1 MAPQRLRCLYLE
13 RGNMSNTSNIQQA
26 LSALI
31 DRGETRSIIDK
42 SASAHRERISCLE
55 QKLMAEFLTI
65 SQALADELFILGRY
79 YYGSS
84 NQVHS
89 HSLHLAW
96 AILAAA
102 WREYL
107 QAVQDVV
114 SRAAGSPGD
123 KAFLQSLAKTVQTKM
138 DVQFIITNGRLTIR
152 AQEENAQLAVKQIQ
166 ADNGLNANPL
176 SGLSLL
182 DVEELVT
189 HVTKTLQWQAKV
201 TVTSDPTAEGG
212 VVTAQLSLT

>member
-1 MAPQRLRCLYLE
+1 MQDQ
-13 RGNMSNTSNIQQA
+13 SIKQA
-26 LSALI
+26 LDALMN
-31 DRGETRSIIDK
+31 RGETRSIIEK
-42 SASAHRERISCLE
+42 SASAHRERLSCLE
-55 QKLMAEFLTI
+55 QKLMAEFLAI
-65 SQALADELFILGRY
+65 SQALADELFLLGRY
-79 YYGSS
+79 YYGTPD
-84 NQVHS
+84 QVYS
-89 HSLHLAW
+89 HGLHLAR
-96 AILAAA
+96 AVLAAA

-107 QAVQDVV
+107 QAVQDM
-114 SRAAGSPGD
+114 AAIARDAEPLGRD
-123 KAFLQSLAKTVQTKM
+123 TALQPLAKTVQTKM

-182 DVEELVT
+182 DVEELVA

-201 TVTSDPTAEGG
+201 TITSEPTSEGG

>member
-1 MAPQRLRCLYLE
+1 MQDQ
-13 RGNMSNTSNIQQA
+13 SIKQA
-26 LSALI
+26 LDALL

-42 SASAHRERISCLE
+42 SSAAWRERLSCVELRLMTE
-55 QKLMAEFLTI
+55 QSAMSQVLT
-65 SQALADELFILGRY
+65 DELFLLDY
-79 YYGSS
+79 HYYGSS

-89 HSLHLAW
+89 HSLHLAR
-96 AILAAA
+96 AVLAAA

-114 SRAAGSPGD
+114 NRAAGSPGD

-182 DVEELVT
+182 DVEELVA
-189 HVTKTLQWQAKV
+189 HVTKTLPWQAKV
-201 TVTSDPTAEGG
+201 TITSEPTSEGG
-212 VVTAQLSLT
+212 VVTAQLSLS

>member
-1 MAPQRLRCLYLE
+1 
-13 RGNMSNTSNIQQA
+13 MSNTSNIQQA

-42 SASAHRERISCLE
+42 SASAHRERLSCLE
-55 QKLMAEFLTI
+55 QKLMAEFLAI
-65 SQALADELFILGRY
+65 SQALADELFLLGRY
-79 YYGSS
+79 YYGTPD
-84 NQVHS
+84 QVYS
-89 HSLHLAW
+89 HGLHLAR
-96 AILAAA
+96 AVLAAA

-107 QAVQDVV
+107 QAVQDM
-114 SRAAGSPGD
+114 AAIARDAEPLGRD
-123 KAFLQSLAKTVQTKM
+123 TALQPLAKTVQTKM

-182 DVEELVT
+182 DVEELVA

-201 TVTSDPTAEGG
+201 TITSEPTAEGG

>member
-1 MAPQRLRCLYLE
+1 MQDQ
-13 RGNMSNTSNIQQA
+13 SIKQA
-26 LSALI
+26 LNALL

-55 QKLMAEFLTI
+55 QKLMAEFLAI
-65 SQALADELFILGRY
+65 SQALADELFLLGRY
-79 YYGSS
+79 YYGTPD
-84 NQVHS
+84 QVYS
-89 HSLHLAW
+89 HGLHLAR
-96 AILAAA
+96 AVLAAA

-107 QAVQDVV
+107 QAVQDIV
-114 SRAAGSPGD
+114 SQEAGLPGD

-182 DVEELVT
+182 DIEELVT
-189 HVTKTLQWQAKV
+189 HVTKTLPWQAKV
-201 TVTSDPTAEGG
+201 TITSDPTAEGG

>member
-1 MAPQRLRCLYLE
+1 MQDQ
-13 RGNMSNTSNIQQA
+13 SIKQA
-26 LSALI
+26 LDALL
-31 DRGETRSIIDK
+31 DRGETRSIIEK
-42 SASAHRERISCLE
+42 SKSAHRERLSCLE
-55 QKLMAEFLTI
+55 QKLMAEFLAI
-65 SQALADELFILGRY
+65 SQALADELFLLGRY
-79 YYGSS
+79 YYGTPD
-84 NQVHS
+84 QVYS
-89 HSLHLAW
+89 HGLHLAR
-96 AILAAA
+96 AVLAAA

-114 SRAAGSPGD
+114 SRVAGLPGD

-182 DVEELVT
+182 DIEELVT
-189 HVTKTLQWQAKV
+189 HATKTLLWQAV
-201 TVTSDPTAEGG
+201 ATITSEPTAEGG

>member
-1 MAPQRLRCLYLE
+1 MQDQ
-13 RGNMSNTSNIQQA
+13 SIKQA
-26 LSALI
+26 LDALL

-42 SASAHRERISCLE
+42 SASAHRERINRVE
-55 QKLMAEFLTI
+55 QELMAEFLAI

-89 HSLHLAW
+89 HSLHLAR
-96 AILAAA
+96 AVLAAA

-107 QAVQDVV
+107 QEMQNVAAIARDTEPLGRDV
-114 SRAAGSPGD
+114 A
-123 KAFLQSLAKTVQTKM
+123 LQPLAQTAQTKM
-138 DVQFIITNGRLTIR
+138 NVQFIIANEQLTIR
-152 AQEENAQLAVKQIQ
+152 AQEENAQLMVKQIQ
-166 ADNGLNANPL
+166 ADNGLKTNPL

-212 VVTAQLSLT
+212 VVTAQISLT

>member
-1 MAPQRLRCLYLE
+1 MQDQ
-13 RGNMSNTSNIQQA
+13 SIKQA
-26 LSALI
+26 LDALMN
-31 DRGETRSIIDK
+31 RGETRSIIDK

-55 QKLMAEFLTI
+55 QKLMAEFLAI
-65 SQALADELFILGRY
+65 SQALADELFLLGRY
-79 YYGSS
+79 YYGTPD
-84 NQVHS
+84 QVSS
-89 HSLHLAW
+89 HSLHLAR
-96 AILAAA
+96 AVLAAA

-201 TVTSDPTAEGG
+201 TITSEPTAEGG

>member
-1 MAPQRLRCLYLE
+1 MQDQ
-13 RGNMSNTSNIQQA
+13 SIKQA
-26 LSALI
+26 LDALL
-31 DRGETRSIIDK
+31 DRGETRSIIEK
-42 SASAHRERISCLE
+42 SKSAHRERISCLE
-55 QKLMAEFLTI
+55 QKLMAEFLAI
-65 SQALADELFILGRY
+65 SQALADELFLLGRY
-79 YYGSS
+79 YYGTPD
-84 NQVHS
+84 QVSS
-89 HSLHLAW
+89 HSLHLAR
-96 AILAAA
+96 AVLAAA

-182 DVEELVT
+182 DVEELVA

-201 TVTSDPTAEGG
+201 TITSDPTAEGG
-212 VVTAQLSLT
+212 VVTAQISLT

>member
-1 MAPQRLRCLYLE
+1 
-13 RGNMSNTSNIQQA
+13 MSNTSNIQQA

-55 QKLMAEFLTI
+55 QKLMAEFLAI
-65 SQALADELFILGRY
+65 SQALADELFLLGRY
-79 YYGSS
+79 YYGTPD
-84 NQVHS
+84 QVYS
-89 HSLHLAW
+89 HGLHLAR
-96 AILAAA
+96 AVLAAA

-107 QAVQDVV
+107 QAVQDIV
-114 SRAAGSPGD
+114 SQEAGLPGD
-123 KAFLQSLAKTVQTKM
+123 KAFLQSLAQTAQTKM
-138 DVQFIITNGRLTIR
+138 NVQFIIADGRLTVQ

-166 ADNGLNANPL
+166 ADNGLKANPL
-176 SGLSLL
+176 RGLSLL

-201 TVTSDPTAEGG
+201 TITSDPTAEGG

>member
-1 MAPQRLRCLYLE
+1 
-13 RGNMSNTSNIQQA
+13 MSNTSNIQQA
-26 LSALI
+26 LSALL
-31 DRGETRSIIDK
+31 DRSETRSIIEK
-42 SASAHRERISCLE
+42 SASAHRERINRVE
-55 QKLMAEFLTI
+55 QELMAEFLAI
-65 SQALADELFILGRY
+65 SQALADELFLLGRY
-79 YYGSS
+79 YYGTPD
-84 NQVHS
+84 QVSS
-89 HSLHLAW
+89 HSLHLAR
-96 AILAAA
+96 AVLAAA

-114 SRAAGSPGD
+114 SRAAGLPGD
-123 KAFLQSLAKTVQTKM
+123 KAFLEPLAKTAQTKM
-138 DVQFIITNGRLTIR
+138 DVQFIIANGRLTIR
-152 AQEENAQLAVKQIQ
+152 AQEENAQLAVRQIQ
-166 ADNGLNANPL
+166 ADNGLKANPL

>member
-1 MAPQRLRCLYLE
+1 MQDQ
-13 RGNMSNTSNIQQA
+13 SIKQA
-26 LSALI
+26 LDALL

-42 SASAHRERISCLE
+42 SSAAWRERLSCVELRLMTE
-55 QKLMAEFLTI
+55 QSAMSQVLT
-65 SQALADELFILGRY
+65 DELFLLDY
-79 YYGSS
+79 HYYGSS

-89 HSLHLAW
+89 HSLHLAR
-96 AILAAA
+96 AVLAAA

-114 SRAAGSPGD
+114 NRAAGSPGD

-182 DVEELVT
+182 DVEELVA

-201 TVTSDPTAEGG
+201 TITSEPTSEGG

>member
-1 MAPQRLRCLYLE
+1 MQDQ
-13 RGNMSNTSNIQQA
+13 SIKQA
-26 LSALI
+26 LDALMN
-31 DRGETRSIIDK
+31 RGETRSIIEK
-42 SASAHRERISCLE
+42 SASAHRERLSCLE
-55 QKLMAEFLTI
+55 QKLMAEFLAI
-65 SQALADELFILGRY
+65 SQALADELFLLGRY
-79 YYGSS
+79 YYGTPD
-84 NQVHS
+84 QVSS
-89 HSLHLAW
+89 HSLHLAR
-96 AILAAA
+96 AVLAAA

-114 SRAAGSPGD
+114 NRAAGSPGD

-138 DVQFIITNGRLTIR
+138 DVQFIIANGRLTVQ
-152 AQEENAQLAVKQIQ
+152 AQEESAQQAVKQIQ

-189 HVTKTLQWQAKV
+189 HVTKTLPWQAV
-201 TVTSDPTAEGG
+201 VNIESDPTAEGG

>member
-1 MAPQRLRCLYLE
+1 
-13 RGNMSNTSNIQQA
+13 MSNTSNIQQA
-26 LSALI
+26 LSALL
-31 DRGETRSIIDK
+31 DRSETRSIIDK
-42 SASAHRERISCLE
+42 SSAAWRERISCLE
-55 QKLMAEFLTI
+55 QKLMAEFLAI
-65 SQALADELFILGRY
+65 SQALADELFLLGRY
-79 YYGSS
+79 YYGTPD
-84 NQVHS
+84 QVSS
-89 HSLHLAW
+89 HSLHLAR
-96 AILAAA
+96 AVFAAA

-123 KAFLQSLAKTVQTKM
+123 KAFLESLAKTVQTKM

-182 DVEELVT
+182 DVEELVA

-201 TVTSDPTAEGG
+201 TITSDPTAEGG
-212 VVTAQLSLT
+212 VVTAQISLT

>member
-1 MAPQRLRCLYLE
+1 
-13 RGNMSNTSNIQQA
+13 MSNTSNIQQA

-42 SASAHRERISCLE
+42 SASAHRERLSCLE
-55 QKLMAEFLTI
+55 QKLMAEFLAI
-65 SQALADELFILGRY
+65 SQALADELFLLGRY
-79 YYGSS
+79 YYGTPD
-84 NQVHS
+84 QVYS
-89 HSLHLAW
+89 HGLHLAR
-96 AILAAA
+96 AVLAAA

-123 KAFLQSLAKTVQTKM
+123 KAFLESLAKTVQTKM
-138 DVQFIITNGRLTIR
+138 NVQFIIADGRLTVQ

-166 ADNGLNANPL
+166 ADNGLKTNPL
-176 SGLSLL
+176 CGLSLL

-189 HVTKTLQWQAKV
+189 HVTKTLPWQAV
-201 TVTSDPTAEGG
+201 VAVTSDPTAEGG
-212 VVTAQLSLT
+212 VVTAQISLT